1 MRNELEVTSP
11 NGFIYPILGA
21 FRAAVREEKDGKY
34 CWKKNPF
41 AILEQVGGDMVD
53 STVSMS
59 RSLGNNPQSVGK
71 EPNIW
76 KTLYMTVA
84 FQIMS

>member
-1 MRNELEVTSP
+1 
-11 NGFIYPILGA
+11 
-21 FRAAVREEKDGKY
+21 
-34 CWKKNPF
+34 
-41 AILEQVGGDMVD
+41 MVD